1 MNRKELSQNHWKYYL
16 MLEKRFVESI
26 EFVELHEDNFDA
38 FSNGYA
44 LLIQA
49 IGAELDTVFK
59 EFCGFNT
66 TDRKTVADYAQ
77 YILTNTPDIKNQKI
91 SVQEYDIEIQPF
103 MNWDITQPAQSLQWW
118 GAFTDVKH
126 NRYEQLKQAKQEN
139 VLNILGAL
147 YLIEM
152 LYLKKITDGTDEFDV
167 FDESS
172 NLFSLKNW
180 TSKAVPL
187 SQAFA
192 VLSDMMDDENNTR
205 AIKGCSITVKQ
216 KTALCQG
223 KGRGLSFNLRV
234 YIQLQFLDKFRGF
247 RSKQGLHIQSGHCR
261 SDNPVLTADT
271 YCRQPRFPPQTY
283 QWQSCCHQKISIPH
297 KRYPC

>member
-91 SVQEYDIEIQPF
+91 SVQEYDI
-103 MNWDITQPAQSLQWW
+103 DISDSTIS
-118 GAFTDVKH
+118 
-126 NRYEQLKQAKQEN
+126 R
-139 VLNILGAL
+139 
-147 YLIEM
+147 
-152 LYLKKITDGTDEFDV
+152 ITDKILPIVKEWQERPLEEVYAVVASKAGECTKYLGSFV
-167 FDESS
+167 FDR
-172 NLFSLKNW
+172 N
-180 TSKAVPL
+180 V
-187 SQAFA
+187 
-192 VLSDMMDDENNTR
+192 VLEEN
-205 AIKGCSITVKQ
+205 
-216 KTALCQG
+216 
-223 KGRGLSFNLRV
+223 
-234 YIQLQFLDKFRGF
+234 
-247 RSKQGLHIQSGHCR
+247 H
-261 SDNPVLTADT
+261 
-271 YCRQPRFPPQTY
+271 
-283 QWQSCCHQKISIPH
+283 
-297 KRYPC
+297 

>member
-38 FSNGYA
+38 F
-44 LLIQA
+44 
-49 IGAELDTVFK
+49 
-59 EFCGFNT
+59 
-66 TDRKTVADYAQ
+66 RKTVADYAQ

-192 VLSDMMDDENNTR
+192 VLSDMMDDENNTTN
-205 AIKGCSITVKQ
+205 K
-216 KTALCQG
+216 
-223 KGRGLSFNLRV
+223 
-234 YIQLQFLDKFRGF
+234 KF
-247 RSKQGLHIQSGHCR
+247 
-261 SDNPVLTADT
+261 DA
-271 YCRQPRFPPQTY
+271 
-283 QWQSCCHQKISIPH
+283 
-297 KRYPC
+297 

>member
-26 EFVELHEDNFDA
+26 EFVEQHHNKVDA

-192 VLSDMMDDENNTR
+192 VLSDMMDDENNTTN
-205 AIKGCSITVKQ
+205 K
-216 KTALCQG
+216 
-223 KGRGLSFNLRV
+223 
-234 YIQLQFLDKFRGF
+234 KF
-247 RSKQGLHIQSGHCR
+247 
-261 SDNPVLTADT
+261 DA
-271 YCRQPRFPPQTY
+271 
-283 QWQSCCHQKISIPH
+283 
-297 KRYPC
+297 

>member
-59 EFCGFNT
+59 ELCGLNT
-66 TDRKTVADYAQ
+66 TDRKTIADYAQ
-77 YILTNTPDIKNQKI
+77 HILTNIPDIKNQKI

-103 MNWDITQPAQSLQWW
+103 MNWDINQPGQSLQWW

-126 NRYEQLKQAKQEN
+126 NRYEQLKQAKQKN
-139 VLNILGAL
+139 VLNLLGAL

-152 LYLKKITDGTDEFDV
+152 LYLKKITADTDELDV

-172 NLFSLKNW
+172 NLFTLKNW
-180 TSKAVPL
+180 TSKAIPL
-187 SQAFA
+187 SEVFA
-192 VLSDMMDDENNTR
+192 VLEEMFEN
-205 AIKGCSITVKQ
+205 
-216 KTALCQG
+216 
-223 KGRGLSFNLRV
+223 
-234 YIQLQFLDKFRGF
+234 
-247 RSKQGLHIQSGHCR
+247 
-261 SDNPVLTADT
+261 DNGSVNRTFDV
-271 YCRQPRFPPQTY
+271 
-283 QWQSCCHQKISIPH
+283 
-297 KRYPC
+297 